1 MFIGVALIV
10 AVGISVW
17 SGLGR
22 RAMSAGLIDDPSED
36 PDSEPLSRTGG
47 TKTEDVAAKTSV

>member
-1 MFIGVALIV
+1 MFNGVALIV

-22 RAMSAGLIDDPSED
+22 QSMGKGEGGEADVDPAAAAGSGPNKGAV
-36 PDSEPLSRTGG
+36 T
-47 TKTEDVAAKTSV
+47 TSVS